1 MRRAQKKKTVKKKV
15 ATKAPAKKQKSPTP
29 DEFDAWASSQKGVS
43 PGGCSVCREDDIV
56 DTVAL
61 LLNAMVR
68 KRAHRITVKE
78 IYGATVKR
86 HPTSDVGQRGMER
99 HLRVCVRP
107 LYNRA
112 RGRKNV

>member
-1 MRRAQKKKTVKKKV
+1 MGRTPKKKKTVKKKV
-15 ATKAPAKKQKSPTP
+15 ATKAPAKQQTPTP
-29 DEFDAWASSQKGVS
+29 DEFDAWASAQKGVS
-43 PGGCSVCREDDIV
+43 PGGCSVCRCDDV
-56 DTVAL
+56 TETVNL

-68 KRAHRITVKE
+68 RRAHRITVKE
-78 IYGATVKR
+78 IHEATLKR
-86 HPTSDVGQRGMER
+86 HANTDVGQRGMER

>member
-1 MRRAQKKKTVKKKV
+1 MRRTQKKKTTKKKV
-15 ATKAPAKKQKSPTP
+15 ATKAPTKKQMPTP
-29 DEFDAWASSQKGVS
+29 DEFDAWASSQKGQS
-43 PGGCSVCREDDIV
+43 QGGCSVCREDAV
-56 DTVAL
+56 ADTVKL

-78 IYGATVKR
+78 IYVATLKR
-86 HPTSDVGQRGMER
+86 HSNTDVGQRGMER